1 MSLRMTPFAN
11 VKTVQN
17 LKSFK
22 MSNCLKIYII
32 KYNEIPACAGMTA
45 SKKGRQ
51 RV

>member
-22 MSNCLKIYII
+22 MSNYLNVKQSNCQIVYKI
-32 KYNEIPACAGMTA
+32 K
-45 SKKGRQ
+45 
-51 RV
+51 